1 MLVYDK
7 PLFVQM
13 LAESFARAQS
23 FPVTVTK
30 KRTPLAERPFC
41 VCGKEQNCVV
51 NICSGS
57 FQAPNR

>member
-13 LAESFARAQS
+13 LVESFARAQS

-30 KRTPLAERPFC
+30 KKDAPCGAPLLSMR
-41 VCGKEQNCVV
+41 
-51 NICSGS
+51 
-57 FQAPNR
+57 

>member
-13 LAESFARAQS
+13 LAGLFARAHS

-41 VCGKEQNCVV
+41 LCGKKQESVI

-57 FQAPNR
+57 FHAPNR